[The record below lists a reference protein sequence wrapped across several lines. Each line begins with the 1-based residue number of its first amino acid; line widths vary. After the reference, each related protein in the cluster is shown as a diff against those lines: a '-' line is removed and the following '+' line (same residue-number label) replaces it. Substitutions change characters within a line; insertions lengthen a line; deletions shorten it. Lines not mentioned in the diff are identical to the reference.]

1 MYLSC
6 SVIQENVIFDHG
18 EDQFSLEVLTPDE
31 WCHPRHWNL
40 RKVNYVLPPYLFDHM
55 SCPTAV
61 KYIYWTRCFK
71 FTMFPCI
78 PTREYVWRHRRVVIN
93 RVVPWEADRP
103 IHNNQ
108 PSGRPLR
115 SHDGSW
121 DEQTV
126 QATSETGRVPIPI
139 ILTFYLASEG
149 FRHICSL
156 LPCCPSPLKSREE
169 IFFKGGRV
177 VTPHVMVLLITY

>member
-18 EDQFSLEVLTPDE
+18 EDQFSLEVLTPDG

-93 RVVPWEADRP
+93 RVVPREADRP

-126 QATSETGRVPIPI
+126 QATSETGRVPIQSSWLS
-139 ILTFYLASEG
+139 ILPVKDSVISVPCFLAAPLLSNLG
-149 FRHICSL
+149 RRFSL
-156 LPCCPSPLKSREE
+156 R
-169 IFFKGGRV
+169 GGG
-177 VTPHVMVLLITY
+177 L